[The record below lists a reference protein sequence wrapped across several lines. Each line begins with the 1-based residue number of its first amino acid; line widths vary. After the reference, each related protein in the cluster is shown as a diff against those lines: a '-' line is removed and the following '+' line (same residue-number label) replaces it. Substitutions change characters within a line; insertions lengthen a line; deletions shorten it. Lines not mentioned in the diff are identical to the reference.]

1 MDGLSSRRGDA
12 PGVRLEVDDRTERQQ
27 RNKPW
32 LAEHPLVVALVGAA
46 LLSGMFGFLGRSG
59 DSSSGLG
66 VDLAL
71 GLLAGGALGW
81 GFSVEN
87 REVVPRGIRV
97 AAYSACAFGLV
108 AFAVVKTV

>member
-46 LLSGMFGFLGRSG
+46 LLSGMFGFLG
-59 DSSSGLG
+59 
-66 VDLAL
+66 
-71 GLLAGGALGW
+71 ALGW